1 MVRLLDCKSILDSI
15 VRWWPGPTE
24 WYRIVSSGFIHFGLL
39 HIAFNMYLHYQLG
52 GMLEVAIGRVRML
65 LLYIAC
71 LAGGSFGALLLQPDG
86 LHGGASGAV
95 FGLMGVTA
103 MAYQHGNQ
111 SDANANGTL
120 LLLNLAI
127 TFLVPGISIGGHLGG
142 AATGAFC
149 ALVVT
154 APRQTSVRKE
164 RQPLLLVAIFL
175 WQRLG
180 ALLSLVDQPTLTPV
194 AELGSLLLCHTL
206 VHTHGMSTTEP
217 EHPLQLMLLPTS
229 DLPECLRIDDATRIT
244 GLRHISELRAE
255 LEHRRIARNAAQPA
269 A

>member
-1 MVRLLDCKSILDSI
+1 MRYWQASQGVLVAKILIGLNLAVFVTTAAIDSRALNGSLTRLQVDLGLNSSL
-15 VRWWPGPTE
+15 VAQGPTE

-39 HIAFNMYLHYQLG
+39 HIAFNMYLLYQLG
-52 GMLEVAIGRVRML
+52 GMLEVAIGRVQML

-71 LAGGSFGALLLQPDG
+71 LAGGSFGALLLHPDG

-103 MAYQHGNQ
+103 MAYQQRGINPMRTQ
-111 SDANANGTL
+111 IGTL

-142 AATGAFC
+142 AATGALC

-175 WQRLG
+175 AAAAG
-180 ALLSLVDQPTLTPV
+180 CVV
-194 AELGSLLLCHTL
+194 
-206 VHTHGMSTTEP
+206 
-217 EHPLQLMLLPTS
+217 
-229 DLPECLRIDDATRIT
+229 
-244 GLRHISELRAE
+244 
-255 LEHRRIARNAAQPA
+255 IAG
-269 A
+269 